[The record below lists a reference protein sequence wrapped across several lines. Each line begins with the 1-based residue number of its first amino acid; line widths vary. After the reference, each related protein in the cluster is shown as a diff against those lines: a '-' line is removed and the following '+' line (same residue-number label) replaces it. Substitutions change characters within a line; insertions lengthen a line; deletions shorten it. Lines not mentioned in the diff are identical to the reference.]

1 MIFKRLIE
9 KINFSPNNGSQNCER
24 RARQSEDYNAER
36 NSRTSMITKRSSHN
50 DLNNFTSPRTILN
63 IRSASSG
70 NALYTSGNSQYSR
83 SKSHNDNV
91 DSVDFENT
99 TSTDSTSSTENVKVC
114 QLLTSTHSLTSHELY
129 L

>member
-50 DLNNFTSPRTILN
+50 DL
-63 IRSASSG
+63 RSASSG